1 MKEAGLATT
10 IGSPKFFALKAP
22 FSNFDFVDTHF
33 DEETAI
39 RRLFSQ
45 ARSHGAKTLIVEDI
59 KAEGV
64 LHSENREISKA
75 YPDYKMTGLKR
86 LSFWKRRIQPAG
98 QFRLSTSNDL
108 IGYFIA
114 KKDCVP
120 SMQKDEW
127 HVFEAVFKK
136 YDHPHNCV
144 PRQVRYPVKIANND
158 FEIDGVLYCQ
168 QNGLNKACAQVAL
181 RSLCSLHIPL
191 GEITYEKI
199 NEIAATAPGPY
210 EPKNGL
216 TTPQIRAVLAGFNLG
231 FSDIDYLTEPPSVR
245 SDLPYQKLIY
255 SGIESGAGAL
265 LGFQMATRKTKGE
278 KTKTEYH
285 SIPFFGHTFNQ
296 DTWVANATSAY
307 FKVGKK
313 TKYLPSETWLSSF
326 IGHDDNFG
334 SNYCVPRLFL
344 KSKNVKYALAILL
357 PGAMYDGVRAETIA
371 SDYLYS
377 LKKDANLA
385 TSSSTWVKRFY
396 ASSDQ
401 QEVILRAI
409 SISKEEYIAH
419 LIEMRDWHN
428 RRFPRSIRQLSELLS
443 DRLWMVEISLPEL
456 FPINQRK
463 LGEIVLDATRKPK
476 PYIDYKTLLFARFPS
491 HFFFVAGKEKN
502 GEPKFLHIPSQIK
515 SHTKLYIKRDTVRL
529 SGRRSS
535 HRSTR

>member
-1 MKEAGLATT
+1 MKEAGLARAAGPLQF
-10 IGSPKFFALKAP
+10 IKLKAP
-22 FSNFDFVDTHF
+22 FSNFDYVDKNF

-45 ARSHGAKTLIVEDI
+45 ARSHGAKTLVEEDI

-64 LHSENREISKA
+64 LLSENREISRMH
-75 YPDYKMTGLKR
+75 PDYRMTGLKR
-86 LSFWKRRIQPAG
+86 LSFWRRAFKSEIQIKD
-98 QFRLSTSNDL
+98 LSSADL
-108 IGYFIA
+108 VGYFIA

-120 SMQKDEW
+120 SIPKDEW
-127 HVFEAVFKK
+127 HVFEAVFRK

-144 PRQVRYPVKIANND
+144 ARQVHYPVKIANND

-199 NEIAATAPGPY
+199 NEIAARVSGPH

-231 FSDIDYLTEPPSVR
+231 FSDIDYSEEDPSVR
-245 SDLPYQKLIY
+245 SEFPYQKLIY

-265 LGFQMATRKTKGE
+265 LGFRKATRKAE
-278 KTKTEYH
+278 HH

-344 KSKNVKYALAILL
+344 KSKQVKYALAILP
-357 PGAMYDGVRAETIA
+357 PGVKYDGVRAETIA

-385 TSSSTWVKRFY
+385 ASSSTWVKRFY
-396 ASSDQ
+396 ASSDE

-409 SISKEEYIAH
+409 SICKEEYIVH
-419 LIEMRDWHN
+419 LTEMRDWHN
-428 RRFPRSIRQLSELLS
+428 RRFPPSIRQFSELLS

-463 LGEIVLDATRKPK
+463 LGEIVLDATKKPK
-476 PYIDYKTLLFARFPS
+476 PYRDYKTFLFARFPS
-491 HFFFVAGKEKN
+491 HFFFIAGTAKN
-502 GEPKFLHIPSQIK
+502 GEPKFLHIPSQIE
-515 SHTKLYIKRDTVRL
+515 SHTKLYIKRESVRL
-529 SGRRSS
+529 SA
-535 HRSTR
+535 